1 MNKDRIIKKITGLA
15 IIAFSFSAQAQQ
27 SGGMWIPTEINETE
41 MKAMGMKVSAK
52 DMFDPL
58 KPSIEDAVPQF
69 NGGCTS
75 EIISPNGLL
84 LTNHHCGYS
93 MIQSHSSV
101 DHNYLKNG
109 FWAKN
114 YSEELPNPGANV
126 AFITDIID
134 ITPKILSGTENMTA
148 AELGKT
154 LKERMDEVL
163 KNTPKGKFEELE
175 IKPMYAGNKYYLYKK
190 LIFKDI
196 RLVGTPPESIGKFGS
211 DTDNWVWP
219 RHTGDFSIFR
229 IYANKNN
236 EPAEYSGENVPYKP
250 KHFLPVSIKGIKE
263 NDFTFVYGF
272 PGRTNEYLPA
282 IALEK
287 TLKETNPARI
297 EVRDLILKNWDE
309 KMRSE
314 EAIKIKYASKYA
326 SLANYWKKWIGENQG
341 LERSNAVKKRKDYE
355 QFLISKN
362 PAIAKT
368 IAELED
374 LYQKQAPHALHK
386 AYFDEI
392 SRGAEILR
400 VANFYAAAIDLADA
414 SKLDANNSKR
424 VANAL
429 KAFYKDYDAA
439 LDLKLS
445 AKLLTMY
452 SKKVSA
458 DLLPEELKIL
468 SDEQKCYE
476 WLQKNSSFLSNSD
489 FVNSLKDE
497 TFSKENVASMK
508 SNPVVVLFRNMKSLY
523 TEKSGSTNDALQG
536 QIDLV
541 QKRFMAEQMKT
552 DTQKK
557 YFPDANST
565 LRVTYGR
572 VKGSNVRDGVSYHYQ
587 TYLDG
592 VMEKYKPGDYEF
604 DVPAELLEIYKNKDF
619 GQYADQTGRVPVAFT
634 ATNHT
639 TGGNSGSPAID
650 ARGNLVGLN
659 FDRQWEGTMSDLNYD
674 PEICRNIM
682 VDTRYVL
689 FIIEKIGKATWLIDE
704 MKLVK

>member
-1 MNKDRIIKKITGLA
+1 MNKYKILKKIAGLA
-15 IIAFSFSAQAQQ
+15 FVAISFSTHAQQ

-52 DMFDPL
+52 DIFDPM

-114 YSEELPNPGANV
+114 YSEELPNPGAHV

-134 ITPKILSGTENMTA
+134 ITPKILTGTENMSA

-154 LKERMDEVL
+154 LKERMEDVL

-236 EPAEYSGENVPYKP
+236 EPAEYSAENVPYKP

-309 KMRSE
+309 KMRTE

-341 LERSNAVKKRKDYE
+341 LERSDAVKKRKDYE

-362 PAIAKT
+362 PATAKT

-374 LYQKQAPHALHK
+374 LYQKQAPHALNK
-386 AYFDEI
+386 VYFDEI

-400 VANFYAAAIDLADA
+400 VANIYSSAIDVA
-414 SKLDANNSKR
+414 SVNKLDANGSKR
-424 VANAL
+424 VINAL
-429 KAFYKDYDAA
+429 KAFYKDYDAS

-445 AKLLTMY
+445 AKLLMMY
-452 SKKVSA
+452 SKKVSP
-458 DLLPEELKIL
+458 DLLPEELKLL
-468 SDEQKCYE
+468 SDEQKCYD
-476 WLQKNSSFLSNSD
+476 WLQKNAAILSDPEFIN
-489 FVNSLKDE
+489 NLKDG
-497 TFSKENVASMK
+497 TFSAENINTLK
-508 SNPVVVLFRNMKSLY
+508 SNPVISLFRNMRARY
-523 TEKSGSTNDALQG
+523 VEKSGNANDALQT
-536 QIDLV
+536 QIDLI
-541 QKRFMAEQMKT
+541 QKRYMAEQMKT

-604 DVPAELLEIYKNKDF
+604 DVPVELIEIYKNKDF
-619 GQYADQTGRVPVAFT
+619 GQYADHTGRVPVAFT

-650 ARGNLVGLN
+650 AKGNLVGLN

>member
-52 DMFDPL
+52 DIFDPL

-429 KAFYKDYDAA
+429 KVFYKDYDAA

>member
-52 DMFDPL
+52 DIFDPL